1 MRELPSAVILLGT
14 VSLLNDMA
22 SDMIMPLL
30 PVFLTATLGAGPAIL
45 GLIEGVAESTAS
57 LLKLWA
63 GRLGDGGVGHKPLAV
78 TGYALSNLV
87 RPLLSVA
94 GSWGVVMAVRFA
106 DRAGKGL
113 RTSPRDALVSG
124 SVNVDQRG
132 QAFGLHRAMDHT
144 GAFIG
149 PLLASGLLAYGLT
162 MQQVFLASV
171 VPGILAVA
179 LLVFGLRVAH
189 AAERRVTPPSLQW
202 SLLHPRLRA
211 MVITAGSLALVAV
224 PDAFL
229 ILWLGQQGVT
239 LFWIPILWA
248 FAHAVRALVAL
259 PTGRWSDHH
268 GRVPVVL
275 AGWSVRALLLIGLP
289 FVSHP
294 AAVVTMFF
302 LYAASTAATEG
313 AERAVIGDFAG
324 KGTQGTAFGLYN
336 MMVGLLALPG
346 ALWFGAVWE
355 FFGMTMAFVISGALT
370 VCVAFAL
377 YLLTR
382 TPTPVNHY
390 IARAKAP
397 RRK

>member
-1 MRELPSAVILLGT
+1 MRKLPSAVILLGT

-45 GLIEGVAESTAS
+45 SLIEGVAESTAS

-124 SVNVDQRG
+124 SVNADQRG

-144 GAFIG
+144 DAFIG

-171 VPGILAVA
+171 VPGVLAVA

-189 AAERRVTPPSLQW
+189 AAERRVTPPPLQW

-224 PDAFL
+224 PMVGSAGRYSVLDSHPVGLCPCRARPGRL
-229 ILWLGQQGVT
+229 T
-239 LFWIPILWA
+239 
-248 FAHAVRALVAL
+248 HRALVGPSWARSCGV
-259 PTGRWSDHH
+259 GR
-268 GRVPVVL
+268 L
-275 AGWSVRALLLIGLP
+275 
-289 FVSHP
+289 
-294 AAVVTMFF
+294 
-302 LYAASTAATEG
+302 
-313 AERAVIGDFAG
+313 ERAYTVADRPTLRQSSGGCGHYVFSLRRLDCRYG
-324 KGTQGTAFGLYN
+324 RR
-336 MMVGLLALPG
+336 G
-346 ALWFGAVWE
+346 ARGHWRFRRERDSKDCVW
-355 FFGMTMAFVISGALT
+355 TL
-370 VCVAFAL
+370 
-377 YLLTR
+377 
-382 TPTPVNHY
+382 
-390 IARAKAP
+390 
-397 RRK
+397 

>member
-1 MRELPSAVILLGT
+1 MRKLPSAVILLGT

-78 TGYALSNLV
+78 AGYSLSNLV
-87 RPLLSVA
+87 RPLLGVA
-94 GSWGVVMAVRFA
+94 GSWGMVLMVRFA
-106 DRAGKGL
+106 DRVGKGV
-113 RTSPRDALVSG
+113 RTAPRDALLSG
-124 SVNVDQRG
+124 SVEADQRG
-132 QAFGLHRAMDHT
+132 RAFGLHRSMDHT

-171 VPGILAVA
+171 VPGVLAVV
-179 LLVFGLRVAH
+179 LLVFGIRVAR
-189 AAERRVTPPSLQW
+189 APKQRVAPPPLRW
-202 SLLHPRLRA
+202 SLLHPKLRA

-229 ILWLGQQGVT
+229 ILWLSQQGIT

-248 FAHAVRALVAL
+248 FAHGVRALVAL
-259 PTGRWSDHH
+259 PTGHWSDQY
-268 GRVPVVL
+268 GRVPVML
-275 AGWSVRALLLIGLP
+275 TGWSMRALLLIALP
-289 FVSHP
+289 FFSHP
-294 AAVVTMFF
+294 AAVIALFF
-302 LYAASTAATEG
+302 FYAASTAATEG
-313 AERAVIGDFAG
+313 AERAIIGDFAG

-355 FFGMTMAFVISGALT
+355 VFGMSVAFVISGALT
-370 VCVAFAL
+370 VCVAFSL

-382 TPTPVNHY
+382 APMPVNH
-390 IARAKAP
+390 
-397 RRK
+397 

>member
-1 MRELPSAVILLGT
+1 MRKLPSAVILLGT

-78 TGYALSNLV
+78 AGYSLSNLV

-94 GSWGVVMAVRFA
+94 GSGGVGMAVRFA
-106 DRAGKGL
+106 DRFGKGV
-113 RTSPRDALVSG
+113 RTAPRDALVSG
-124 SVNVDQRG
+124 SVSADQRG
-132 QAFGLHRAMDHT
+132 QAFGLHRTMDHT
-144 GAFIG
+144 GTFIG
-149 PLLASGLLAYGLT
+149 PLLASALLAYGLT

-171 VPGILAVA
+171 VPGVLAVA
-179 LLVFGLRVAH
+179 LLAFGLRVAH
-189 AAERRVTPPSLQW
+189 AAERRVTPPPLQW
-202 SLLHPRLRA
+202 SLLHTRLRA
-211 MVITAGSLALVAV
+211 MVITAGSLALVTV

-229 ILWLGQQGVT
+229 ILWLVQQGVT
-239 LFWIPILWA
+239 MFWIPILWA

-275 AGWSVRALLLIGLP
+275 AGWSARALLLIGLP

-294 AAVVTMFF
+294 VAVIAVFF

-324 KGTQGTAFGLYN
+324 KGAQGTAFGLYN
-336 MMVGLLALPG
+336 MTVGLLALPG

-355 FFGMTMAFVISGALT
+355 FFGMAIAFVISGALT
-370 VCVAFAL
+370 LCVAIVL
-377 YLLTR
+377 YVLTR
-382 TPTPVNHY
+382 
-390 IARAKAP
+390 AP
-397 RRK
+397 LAINR

>member
-1 MRELPSAVILLGT
+1 MTKLPSAVILLGI

-78 TGYALSNLV
+78 GGYALSNLV

-94 GSWGVVMAVRFA
+94 GSWGMVMAVRFA

-113 RTSPRDALVSG
+113 RTSPRDALISG
-124 SVNVDQRG
+124 SVNADQRG

-149 PLLASGLLAYGLT
+149 PLLASGLLAFGLT
-162 MQQVFLASV
+162 MQQVFLASI

-189 AAERRVTPPSLQW
+189 AAERRVTPPPLQW
-202 SLLHPRLRA
+202 SLLHPKLRA

-229 ILWLGQQGVT
+229 ILWLGQRGVG

-248 FAHAVRALVAL
+248 CAHAVRALVAL
-259 PTGRWSDHH
+259 PTGRWSDHY

-275 AGWSVRALLLIGLP
+275 AGWWVRALLLIGLP
-289 FVSHP
+289 LVSHP
-294 AAVVTMFF
+294 AAVIGVFF

-313 AERAVIGDFAG
+313 AERAVIGDFAE

-355 FFGMTMAFVISGALT
+355 IFGMSLAFVISGTLT
-370 VCVAFAL
+370 TCVAFTL

-382 TPTPVNHY
+382 KP
-390 IARAKAP
+390 I
-397 RRK
+397 